1 MIRSQHENR
10 KPFAPNSLKIPTR
23 QHRCNKADWSC
34 DCRCPARGCSP
45 WTKSFECWLQ
55 ETSRPR
61 SIASNWVPWIGE
73 ARCPP
78 RVSWPSPLRG
88 TKCWLRPMVIS
99 LLRVT
104 HVSADQLKS
113 VTQARTKFNT
123 GGSSISKGRR
133 NDVEERRTGAGSSKD
148 SEL

>member
-1 MIRSQHENR
+1 MP
-10 KPFAPNSLKIPTR
+10 KPCRHAPLQPFKGGLELRLSL
-23 QHRCNKADWSC
+23 SC
-34 DCRCPARGCSP
+34 SRVQSVDEELRMLVAGNLAASVDRLELGSVDRGGSLSASGFMALP
-45 WTKSFECWLQ
+45 
-55 ETSRPR
+55 
-61 SIASNWVPWIGE
+61 IA
-73 ARCPP
+73 
-78 RVSWPSPLRG
+78 G

-104 HVSADQLKS
+104 HVSADQLKN